1 MRQRPKILLS
11 SFIVLAISLFMAHNS
26 FAQVRQEV
34 EEKTLEPKRLVKG
47 PAAYNLSQSAALF
60 FGYDSNPGLTPLRKG
75 DTFEEALYSLSFRKM
90 LVKNLR
96 FFFDY
101 DLDVLNYDTFTDISN
116 ALNHVRF
123 GVDRKMGRFTLGT
136 GYDLGVASYFHDE
149 EGDFYFNKGFI
160 FIREQL
166 TKKIYHGLLFEAG
179 AKQHTTRKALADT
192 ITTYQNKELLD
203 HRQAV
208 EYRLGAALT
217 KKLSLKF
224 RTKFSVNDSNA
235 RYLDFYDYKSY
246 LFSTTLDYKLTDA
259 WGLETGYSFLK
270 KDYKDRTLLD
280 GTGKQ
285 RDQIHAATFGVH
297 YKVNKNNIV
306 TVLYT
311 YRNNDSNEDIEKYME
326 NVVSCGWQYNF

>member
-1 MRQRPKILLS
+1 MRQRPKIFLS
-11 SFIVLAISLFMAHNS
+11 SFIVLAISLFMTRNGFS
-26 FAQVRQEV
+26 QVRQEV
-34 EEKTLEPKRLVKG
+34 AEKTLEAQRLVKG
-47 PAAYNLSQSAALF
+47 PTAFDLSQNAAFF
-60 FGYDSNPGLTPLRKG
+60 FGYDSNPGLTPLRKA
-75 DTFEEALYSLSFRKM
+75 DTFEEALYSLTFRKM
-90 LVKNLR
+90 LVKDLR

-101 DLDVLNYDTFTDISN
+101 DLDVLNYNRFTDISN

-123 GVDRKMGRFTLGT
+123 GIDKKMGDFTLGT

-160 FIREQL
+160 FIRQKL
-166 TKKIYHGLLFEAG
+166 TKKLYHGFLFEAG

-208 EYRLGAALT
+208 EYRVGASLT

-246 LFSTTLDYKLTDA
+246 LFSTRLEYKLTGR

-270 KDYKDRTLLD
+270 KDYKERALLD

-285 RDQIHAATFGVH
+285 RDNIYAATFGVR
-297 YKVNKNNIV
+297 YKVNKDNIV
-306 TVLYT
+306 SVLYT